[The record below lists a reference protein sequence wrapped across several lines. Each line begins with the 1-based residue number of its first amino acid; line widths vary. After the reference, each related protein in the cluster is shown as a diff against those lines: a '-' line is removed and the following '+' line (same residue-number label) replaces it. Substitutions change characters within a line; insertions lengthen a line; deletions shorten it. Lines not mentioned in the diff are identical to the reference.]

1 MNNQNSLINK
11 GILQNNVKR
20 FWLLS
25 MLTLIISFLFRAIP
39 VFHEA
44 EYFSHSDIEFTKE
57 QILQNMHGS
66 QILMLALGFVSAFL
80 VFGYLF
86 KERLS
91 NQIHSFP
98 INRITLFITN
108 FVSGFLLIIVPQIIT
123 WIIMLP
129 AFMKIN
135 NSGIIVLEYLI
146 CIISCSLIYYNFGVI
161 SAMITGN
168 LISMIIIYGT
178 INFFGIF
185 ISALKSLYGDII
197 EQRASFVFSHNILGD
212 IYNLIAMLFP
222 IKLFKISISGTY
234 ITDENNLSVQSMRY
248 KVYLMYIIIACIL
261 TVISYFIYKKRNTET
276 AGSGISLKKIK
287 PAIIVITDALAAM
300 ALTFLIGFFLFDES
314 VDGKS
319 VLIIFLIAGLF
330 SSAAVRMIFE
340 KTVKIN
346 VFKECLRWVII
357 SLSISIIFCAAEVI
371 TSRYMPKETQT
382 EKIIVESKNYYD
394 DGYNEFGITSVS
406 DAESI
411 NKLYDIT
418 NKAKS
423 KEKLIYFTK
432 SLPDAIYNNYYD
444 GVFRKDS
451 SLQPEFLLTF
461 KLKNGNELK
470 RFIKTDDDDKK
481 VLSKIFK
488 ENKMNSILENLE
500 IDDLESAEFENTIDV
515 GHSSKSF
522 ATFITSDD
530 NIKNLLYAYAEDAS
544 TVNIDH
550 GCRFYFEISVKSNK
564 NNSEVTDYEGTYAA
578 VLHFDTEYEKTMDIL
593 DKIISENGD
602 SLSDII
608 NAYDYLE
615 DDEVYDPDIVTE

>member
-11 GILQNNVKR
+11 GILLSNVKR

-25 MLTLIISFLFRAIP
+25 MLTLIISFLSRAIP

-66 QILMLALGFVSAFL
+66 QILMLALGFVSAYL

-98 INRITLFITN
+98 INRLTLFITN
-108 FVSGFLLIIVPQIIT
+108 FLSGFLLIIVPQIIN

-135 NSGIIVLEYLI
+135 TGGMALEYLI
-146 CIISCSLIYYNFGVI
+146 CIISCSLIYYTFGVI

-185 ISALKSLYGDII
+185 ISALKSLYSDII

-222 IKLFKISISGTY
+222 IKLFNISISGTY
-234 ITDENNLSVQSMRY
+234 ITDENNLSVQSMRF

-261 TVISYFIYKKRNTET
+261 TVLSYFIYKKRNTET

-300 ALTFLIGFFLFDES
+300 AITYIIGFFLFDES
-314 VDGKS
+314 VDGKT
-319 VLIIFLIAGLF
+319 VLIVFLIAGLF
-330 SSAAVRMIFE
+330 TSAAVRMIFE

-346 VFKECLRWVII
+346 VFKECLRWVTVY
-357 SLSISIIFCAAEVI
+357 LSISIIFCAAEVI

-432 SLPDAIYNNYYD
+432 SLPDAIYYNYYD

-461 KLKNGNELK
+461 KLKNGNEFK
-470 RFIKTDDDDKK
+470 RFIKTNDDDKK
-481 VLSKIFK
+481 VLGKIFK
-488 ENKMNSILENLE
+488 ENKMNSILEDLE
-500 IDDLESAEFENTIDV
+500 IDDLESADFENTIDV
-515 GHSSKSF
+515 GHTSKSF

-550 GCRFYFEISVKSNK
+550 ECRFYFEISVKSNENK
-564 NNSEVTDYEGTYAA
+564 SEITDYKGTYATI
-578 VLHFDTEYEKTMDIL
+578 LHFDTEYEKTMDIL
-593 DKIISENGD
+593 EKIISENGD

-615 DDEVYDPDIVTE
+615 DDEVYNSDIVTE